1 MVYVGM
7 DGGGTSTS
15 VIVGDAFEREIGR
28 FELGPSNYHIIGI
41 DQLKILFAQVL
52 DELRNRYMITAE
64 DVAVLAFCG
73 AGVDSEEDS
82 EVVTKAI
89 HDAGFVNRVYA
100 VNDAVGAIVGANGKE
115 DGAILISGTGSI
127 AVGIEKNQL
136 YRVGGWGHV
145 ADDEGSGYWIAKEA
159 LRAVF
164 RAHDHRGQKTLL
176 TDAVLKHLNLEKV
189 EDLIGFIYDSQT
201 QKQHIAELAQY
212 VLIFSKSDQVA
223 CDIANEAARG
233 LFDMGYTLMKNM
245 NKEALVIKGCGSILL
260 KTDVIFN
267 RLLELSKSIC
277 PSLKFE
283 LPDQDA
289 ATGALILAYLK
300 RRKE

>member
-1 MVYVGM
+1 MYYVGM

-15 VIVGDAFEREIGR
+15 VIVGDAFKREIGR
-28 FELGPSNYHIIGI
+28 FDLGPSNYHIIGV

-52 DELRNRYMITAE
+52 DELRNRFMITAE
-64 DVAVLAFCG
+64 EIAVLAFCG
-73 AGVDSEEDS
+73 AGVDSEQDN
-82 EVVTKAI
+82 VLVTKAI
-89 HDAGFVNRVYA
+89 YDAGFVNHVYA
-100 VNDAVGAIVGANGKE
+100 VNDAVGAIVGANGVE
-115 DGAILISGTGSI
+115 EGAILISGTGSI
-127 AVGIEKNQL
+127 AVGIDGEVL

-159 LRAVF
+159 LKAVF
-164 RAHDHRGQKTLL
+164 RAHDRRGSKTQL
-176 TDAVLKHLNLEKV
+176 TDAVLKHLDLEKV
-189 EDLIGFIYDSQT
+189 EELVGFIHHGRT
-201 QKQHIAELAQY
+201 QKQHIAELAKY
-212 VLIFSKSDQVA
+212 VLMYANSDQVA
-223 CDIANEAARG
+223 CDIANEAAKE
-233 LFDMGYTLMKNM
+233 LFDMGYTLMRNM

-260 KTDVIFN
+260 KSDVILN

-300 RRKE
+300 R